1 MNALIKQQ
9 INYLKSVR
17 FTKHKSGNYGMYGLN
32 FLGAAPVIQMNGD
45 IWKFLWFVPGKD
57 DATFVNAKGTQI
69 TFNPREIYYS
79 DKRNDIMR
87 MEEIND
93 TAEDDVNNIIIDFN

>member
-1 MNALIKQQ
+1 
-9 INYLKSVR
+9 
-17 FTKHKSGNYGMYGLN
+17 MYGLN
-32 FLGAAPVIQMNGD
+32 FLGASPVIQMNGD

-79 DKRNDIMR
+79 NKRNDIMR